1 MSNIYKLGKN
11 LGISQADIDSVLKEI
26 SNVKEKQDFIMGSP
40 TYAGGYYGSISI
52 IDF

>member
-1 MSNIYKLGKN
+1 MSNIYKISKN
-11 LGISQADIDSVLKEI
+11 LGITKRDINSIIKEI
-26 SNVKEKQDFIMGSP
+26 SNAKEKQDFVMGSP